1 MEYNFY
7 VIGIGLS
14 AGGIDPLKDIISN
27 LPADINA
34 AVVVL
39 SHIPNNSPS
48 KLDRILRPSTQL
60 NVIAI
65 NDSAE
70 LKAGNLYVMT
80 EGKQLSL
87 TNGTLVTSDRSTEQK
102 INRTIDYLF
111 TSMALDT
118 KDKAL
123 GIILSGAGYD
133 GIEGAKQIEAS
144 NGLIIVQDPETAQ
157 FPLMPSA
164 LIANDHPDYI
174 LTPTDIVEKVV
185 KHVNSVNN

>member
-14 AGGIDPLKDIISN
+14 AGGIDPLKDIIAN

-34 AVVVL
+34 AIVVL
-39 SHIPNNSPS
+39 SHVPINSPS
-48 KLDRILRPSTQL
+48 KLDSILKPSTRL
-60 NVIAI
+60 RVVTVE
-65 NDSAE
+65 DSTE
-70 LKAGNLYVMT
+70 LQAGHLYVMAA
-80 EGKQLSL
+80 GKQLSL
-87 TNGTLVTSDRSTEQK
+87 NNGALITSARSPQQK
-102 INRTIDYLF
+102 INRTIDHLF
-111 TSMALDT
+111 ISMARDA
-118 KDKAL
+118 KDKSL

-133 GIEGAKQIEAS
+133 GIEGAKQIEACK
-144 NGLIIVQDPETAQ
+144 GLIIVQAPETAQ

>member
-14 AGGIDPLKDIISN
+14 AGGIDPLKEIIGN

-39 SHIPNNSPS
+39 SHIPNNSLS
-48 KLDRILRPSTQL
+48 KLDRILQPSTQL
-60 NVIAI
+60 TVITVD
-65 NDSAE
+65 DSAE
-70 LKAGNLYVMT
+70 LQAGHLYVMA

-87 TNGTLVTSDRSTEQK
+87 ENGKLATSDRSAEQK
-102 INRTIDYLF
+102 INRTIDHLF
-111 TSMALDT
+111 ISMASDA
-118 KDKAL
+118 KNKSL

-133 GIEGAKQIEAS
+133 GIEGAKQIEACK
-144 NGLIIVQDPETAQ
+144 GLIIVQDPKTAQ

-164 LIANDHPDYI
+164 LIANDHPDYV
-174 LTPTDIVEKVV
+174 LTPADIVEKVIN
-185 KHVNSVNN
+185 HVNSGN